1 MAGVQNLRLQ
11 NIQNEILKYFQG
23 KKFNPEFLEAAA
35 LDDLAIY
42 KSLTI
47 SAFEEY
53 VENIFPY
60 TYLLIQD
67 RVSEI
72 IQDYL
77 ERHLSVS
84 AVYYESAR
92 AFPEFIK
99 GDFFQDKYDPPNFL
113 YELALVEWIEIE
125 LRNSSEKKLQ
135 QLK

>member
-1 MAGVQNLRLQ
+1 VEAMQNLRLQ

-23 KKFNPEFLEAAA
+23 EKLNPEFLDAAA

-53 VENIFPY
+53 LENIFPG
-60 TYLLIQD
+60 TYSLIQD

-72 IQDYL
+72 IKDYL

-113 YELALVEWIEIE
+113 YEIHLK
-125 LRNSSEKKLQ
+125 RSFSS
-135 QLK
+135 